1 MCIMCHNTST
11 VCIGTILRSPQ
22 QLIADLERQLQEL
35 TGQLQT
41 EKESNADLRVQVGD
55 LEQQC
60 QDKQELQPK
69 QTEERV
75 RENMKTS
82 LNEQLVQDLDFWKTD
97 AESKN
102 GEIDKLKGELAQI
115 KERLDQEEKDRLQQ
129 IAQVQ
134 ESEQQVVKELEFLKT
149 DAGNKESEI
158 NKLKNELAQ
167 IKERFDQEEKHHL
180 QQIAQVQDSS
190 RQLEQQLMKE
200 FESWKVDATNK
211 DNKISELDSE
221 LVLMKEQLDCD
232 RMDHQQRIAQEQER
246 TKAVEVQ
253 LKEEQE
259 TRRIEAERKLNK
271 QNSFE
276 STPTEEQENDKENSN
291 TQVPDHYRQALLRI
305 REIARRTLNKLKAES
320 QKEGCHPQLH
330 DPLNQH
336 QVSQEGVV
344 TVSKTSGV
352 QSLQC
357 ELEKKAEEIQ
367 KQADYIDELQAQ
379 IRTMRDNVEVRNC
392 ELQSLQC
399 ELEKKAVEIQ
409 KQGKYID
416 QLQTQVIGLRRIMYA
431 LQRSSQTTVSKTHV
445 Q

>member
-1 MCIMCHNTST
+1 MTCHNTSA
-11 VCIGTILRSPQ
+11 VYIGTILRSPQ
-22 QLIADLERQLQEL
+22 QQIADLERQLQEL
-35 TGQLQT
+35 KAQLQT
-41 EKESNADLRVQVGD
+41 EKESNADLQVQVGA

-75 RENMKTS
+75 RENMKPS
-82 LNEQLVQDLDFWKTD
+82 LNEQLVKDLDFWKTD

-115 KERLDQEEKDRLQQ
+115 KERLDLEEKDRLQQ

-134 ESEQQVVKELEFLKT
+134 ESEQQVVKELEFSKT
-149 DAGNKESEI
+149 DAESKESEI

-167 IKERFDQEEKHHL
+167 IKERLDQEEKYHI
-180 QQIAQVQDSS
+180 QQIAQVQESS
-190 RQLEQQLMKE
+190 RQLEQQLMKHL
-200 FESWKVDATNK
+200 ESWKVDATNK

-221 LVLMKEQLDCD
+221 LVQMKEQLDCD
-232 RMDHQQRIAQEQER
+232 RMDHQQRMAQEQER
-246 TKAVEVQ
+246 TTAVEVQ

-259 TRRIEAERKLNK
+259 AWRIEAERKVNK
-271 QNSFE
+271 HNSFE
-276 STPTEEQENDKENSN
+276 SIPTGEQKNDRENSH

-305 REIARRTLNKLKAES
+305 REISRRTLKLHNKLKTES
-320 QKEGCHPQLH
+320 QKEGCHPQLQ

-336 QVSQEGVV
+336 QGSQE
-344 TVSKTSGV
+344 GV

-357 ELEKKAEEIQ
+357 ELENKAEEIQ
-367 KQADYIDELQAQ
+367 KQADYIDELEAQ
-379 IRTMRDNVEVRNC
+379 IRTMHDGVEVRSC

-409 KQGKYID
+409 EQGKYI
-416 QLQTQVIGLRRIMYA
+416 Y
-431 LQRSSQTTVSKTHV
+431 
-445 Q
+445 